1 MGVVLWWCDFNHQSI
16 HVNYA
21 GDRHL
26 VIVVYFI
33 ISGHQ
38 LLPWTWSKSIEIT
51 YQCCGY
57 DSLTM
62 IYISKNA
69 KRCWLQSNWLN
80 TTKNKKNTTIKQY
93 NINKIIIRTIVR
105 ENCVK
110 PPYAVDETGDTDL
123 WFSVWSLPLFSSG
136 IFPGLS
142 FTPHSPRRTFPSYL
156 TAPPLP
162 PI

>member
-1 MGVVLWWCDFNHQSI
+1 MLIMQAIDTWWS
-16 HVNYA
+16 
-21 GDRHL
+21 
-26 VIVVYFI
+26 
-33 ISGHQ
+33 
-38 LLPWTWSKSIEIT
+38 W
-51 YQCCGY
+51 
-57 DSLTM
+57 
-62 IYISKNA
+62 YISSSQAINYCLGLDQNQLKLHTSVVVMILWLWFTSA
-69 KRCWLQSNWLN
+69 KMQRGVDCKAIDWIQR
-80 TTKNKKNTTIKQY
+80 KNKKNTTIKQY

-110 PPYAVDETGDTDL
+110 PPYEVDETGDTDL